1 MTTKSAKG
9 NFFMIFW
16 ILGFGDFGI
25 WGSGTRLRR
34 PKEPGG
40 GASFKEPGAR
50 TGRHKPPVVLEPS
63 KDPFRPSL
71 IGDKHCKG
79 VLGFGMGG
87 GERCH
92 M

>member
-1 MTTKSAKG
+1 M
-9 NFFMIFW
+9 
-16 ILGFGDFGI
+16 DFGI

-50 TGRHKPPVVLEPS
+50 AGRPSSPVALAPS

-71 IGDKHCKG
+71 IGEKSNIKKESKKKLTRRDPN
-79 VLGFGMGG
+79 
-87 GERCH
+87 
-92 M
+92 